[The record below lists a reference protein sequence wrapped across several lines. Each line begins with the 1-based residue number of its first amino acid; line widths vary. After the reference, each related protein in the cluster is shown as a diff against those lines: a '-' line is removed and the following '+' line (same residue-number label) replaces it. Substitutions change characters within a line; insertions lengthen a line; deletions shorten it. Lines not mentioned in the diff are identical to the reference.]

1 MVGTLVDIGRGL
13 IEEDEL
19 ERILDSEDRTRAGV
33 TLSPNGLSLILQKF
47 YYPQK

>member
-33 TLSPNGLSLILQKF
+33 TLSPNGLYLMEILYDKF
-47 YYPQK
+47 